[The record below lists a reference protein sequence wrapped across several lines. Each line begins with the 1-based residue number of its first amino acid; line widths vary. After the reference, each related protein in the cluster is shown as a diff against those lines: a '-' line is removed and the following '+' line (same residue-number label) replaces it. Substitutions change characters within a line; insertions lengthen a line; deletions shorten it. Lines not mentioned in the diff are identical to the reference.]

1 MYLVTIMRV
10 LNWCSTW
17 AVLTLRRSPRMQDF
31 VVQCVIK
38 DYQLRPSTDQLLHH
52 EFLRMLPSEKNVRN
66 QIREHTDRRKKV
78 RRTLRSN
85 LLVPAPRLAS
95 PRTLMIVL

>member
-1 MYLVTIMRV
+1 
-10 LNWCSTW
+10 
-17 AVLTLRRSPRMQDF
+17 MQDF

-66 QIREHTDRRKKV
+66 QIREHTDHRKKV
-78 RRTLRSN
+78 RRTLRFI
-85 LLVPAPRLAS
+85 LLYSRLAS
-95 PRTLMIVL
+95 PAIRFDSIRTSI